1 MNRSLTIFAAI
12 LVGCGTI
19 PLIVAI
25 AGCAAF
31 PPPTAGLAIQ
41 PGPCGLEYRLDAAA
55 GVPLSVPVGGWV
67 VRVEASGDATVTLA
81 QPCKDAPT
89 PQPQTQEP
97 AP

>member
-1 MNRSLTIFAAI
+1 MNRNLTIFAAA
-12 LVGCGTI
+12 LVFCGTI

-25 AGCAAF
+25 AGCATF

-55 GVPLSVPVGGWV
+55 GVPLSVPAGEWV
-67 VRVEASGDATVTLA
+67 VKVEASGGATVTLTRA
-81 QPCKDAPT
+81 CQAPA
-89 PQPQTQEP
+89 PQLETQEP